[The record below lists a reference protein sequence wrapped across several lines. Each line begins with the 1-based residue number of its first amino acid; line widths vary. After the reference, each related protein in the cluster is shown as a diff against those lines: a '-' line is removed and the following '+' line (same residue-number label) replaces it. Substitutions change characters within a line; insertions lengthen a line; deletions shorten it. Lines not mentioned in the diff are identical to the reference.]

1 MKFYVEFST
10 LKRVE
15 AEKDGDKDEQ
25 VLYKL
30 MRNAVFGK
38 TMENLRSWIDVKL
51 ASNKKDYLK
60 WS

>member
-1 MKFYVEFST
+1 MKLYVEFST

-38 TMENLRSWIDVKL
+38 TMENLRNWIDVKL

>member
-1 MKFYVEFST
+1 MKLYVEFNT

>member
-1 MKFYVEFST
+1 MKLYVEFST

>member
-1 MKFYVEFST
+1 MKLYVEFST

-51 ASNKKDYLK
+51 ASNKKDDLK

>member
-1 MKFYVEFST
+1 MKLYVEFST

-38 TMENLRSWIDVKL
+38 TMENLISWIDVKL